1 MPRSYPPPPLVPPV
15 VEPFE
20 LDADA
25 RKTLA
30 RALGLDVLA
39 PDLADGIAHAIAC
52 YAATIDGSPDTTI
65 GSSIA
70 ALEEVLAHGRNHH
83 RAVERLT
90 HDNSGVDSE
99 TLKRLMPLARAAVD
113 GDGGAREALDQACR
127 ERLAQL
133 REHPRVSPRTESLR
147 LFCFFL
153 NGIWGHCATPTKR
166 HDKGARRMF
175 AMEALTIA
183 GADPSGY
190 VAHPERLDELLD
202 SDLV

>member
-1 MPRSYPPPPLVPPV
+1 MPRSYPPPPLDPPV
-15 VEPFE
+15 VKPFQ

-30 RALGLDVLA
+30 RALGLDGLTAELA
-39 PDLADGIAHAIAC
+39 SGIAHAIAC
-52 YAATIDGSPDTTI
+52 YAATIDGSPGTTI

-70 ALEEVLAHGRNHH
+70 ALEEVLAHGRNHQK
-83 RAVERLT
+83 AVERLT
-90 HDNSGVDSE
+90 HDNSGLDSE
-99 TLKRLMPLARAAVD
+99 TLRRLMPLALAVVD
-113 GDGGAREALDQACR
+113 GDGAAHKALDRACR
-127 ERLAQL
+127 ERLAEL
-133 REHPRVSPRTESLR
+133 REHPRVSPRSESLR

-153 NGIWGHCATPTKR
+153 NGIWGHCAMPTKR

-202 SDLV
+202 SDVV